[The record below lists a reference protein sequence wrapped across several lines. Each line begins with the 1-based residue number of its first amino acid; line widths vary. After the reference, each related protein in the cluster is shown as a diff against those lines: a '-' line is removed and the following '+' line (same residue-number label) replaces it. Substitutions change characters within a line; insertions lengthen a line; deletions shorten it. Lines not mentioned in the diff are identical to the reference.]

1 MEKELKTLRGQL
13 RQVIGI
19 KNRLEE
25 QMDSLDV
32 SDKHYDRKVLDLQKR
47 YDEQYDRIEEI
58 ELEIDA
64 WKNYIQSIRREKIKL
79 YSDLT

>member
-58 ELEIDA
+58 ELEMDA
-64 WKNYIQSIRREKIKL
+64 WENYIQSIRREKIKL